1 MRMTADRRMGKH
13 NYHLLM
19 FYDCEQL
26 SSARGGG
33 PFFERYCIFS
43 IFSYFLHVTVSS
55 SFLEKKISNHPGVE
69 EALVRGVNVE
79 RIGMTLSVSFPR
91 GQPPPLQK
99 KMI

>member
-1 MRMTADRRMGKH
+1 M
-13 NYHLLM
+13 
-19 FYDCEQL
+19 
-26 SSARGGG
+26 
-33 PFFERYCIFS
+33 FFERYCIFS

-91 GQPPPLQK
+91 GQPPPTQK
-99 KMI
+99 INNDLRVCKWKLDFAFNIIT